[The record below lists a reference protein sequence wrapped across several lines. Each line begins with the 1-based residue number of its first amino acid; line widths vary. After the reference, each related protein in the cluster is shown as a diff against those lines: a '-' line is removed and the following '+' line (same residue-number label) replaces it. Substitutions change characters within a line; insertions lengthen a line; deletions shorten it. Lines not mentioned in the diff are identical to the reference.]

1 MPKSDQGV
9 RNDRYKIIPRTLIFV
24 TRGEQVLLLKGAV
37 HKRLWANQYN
47 GIGGHVE
54 QGEDAL

>member
-24 TRGEQVLLLKGAV
+24 TRGEQVLLLKGAE

-47 GIGGHVE
+47 GIGGHV
-54 QGEDAL
+54 GL